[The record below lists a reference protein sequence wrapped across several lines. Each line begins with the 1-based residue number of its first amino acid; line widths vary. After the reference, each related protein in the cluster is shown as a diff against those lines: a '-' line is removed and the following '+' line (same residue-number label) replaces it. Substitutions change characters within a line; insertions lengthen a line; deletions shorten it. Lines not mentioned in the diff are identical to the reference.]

1 MKRVFIESILG
12 VLFIFL
18 GIFLIYTYFAGV
30 ETTSNQWLLLASG
43 FCTVIGG
50 YCLYLGG
57 KSDLTVNLKKDTN
70 LPKEHSNSQGFGNV
84 LKKNNDLLNQ
94 WNKTIAKR
102 DKMKMLEISGAAEES
117 R

>member
-12 VLFIFL
+12 VLFVFL
-18 GIFLIYTYFAGV
+18 GIFLLYTYFAG
-30 ETTSNQWLLLASG
+30 ETTSNPWLLLISG
-43 FCTVIGG
+43 FCTVIGV

-70 LPKEHSNSQGFGNV
+70 SPKEQSTTPGFGNV
-84 LKKNNDLLNQ
+84 LQKNNDLLNQ
-94 WNKTIAKR
+94 WNKTMAKR